1 MHLEQVLVKPLLTEK
16 SSVETDKT
24 NSYVFEVQRKANK
37 NQIKQAVEQLFD
49 VKVVKVNTAVMPGKE
64 RRFGKFLKKTQS
76 FKKAYIQIQQGQK
89 LELFKG
95 I

>member
-16 SSVETDKT
+16 SSIETEAT
-24 NSYVFEVQRKANK
+24 NRYVFKVQRKANK
-37 NQIKQAVEQLFD
+37 YQIKDAVERMFD
-49 VKVVKVNTAVMPGKE
+49 VKVINVKTAVLPGKVK
-64 RRFGKFLKKTQS
+64 RVGKSMKKTS
-76 FKKAYIQIQQGQK
+76 SWKKAYVKIQDGQK

>member
-16 SSVETDKT
+16 SSIETEAT
-24 NSYVFEVQRKANK
+24 NRYVFKVQTKANK
-37 NQIKQAVEQLFD
+37 YQIKDAVEKMFD
-49 VKVVKVNTAVMPGKE
+49 VKVINVKTAVLPGKVK
-64 RRFGKFLKKTQS
+64 RVGKSMKKTS
-76 FKKAYIQIQQGQK
+76 SWKKAYVKIQDGQK

>member
-16 SSVETDKT
+16 SSIETEKT
-24 NSYVFEVQRKANK
+24 NRYVFKVQLKANK
-37 NQIKQAVEQLFD
+37 YQVRDAVEKMFD
-49 VKVVKVNTAVMPGKE
+49 VKVVDVKTAVLPGKVK
-64 RRFGKFLKKTQS
+64 RAGKTTKKTS
-76 FKKAYIQIQQGQK
+76 SWKKAYVKIQEGQK